1 METLRQTIKTLF
13 ELQKSDNVIASLLK
27 GKCHDDAHVN
37 RRWFVRAYLDDIS
50 PIRTKDQVE
59 AIFDLLESKWALNEN
74 DIKSLAFCPNKSVF
88 NVLLHFSSCVLK
100 EYKHQP
106 VCRYD
111 DLLRWHDLTSNLGE
125 DLFTT
130 SYLAA
135 KDVMQKV
142 DRRFFNWKD
151 IISHDNAALGNIFE
165 KRMIDLHYHLYGSIF
180 VFDLNWLS
188 LMNDVTDRQ
197 DSFRKI
203 FDYLRA
209 PHIINSSEV
218 SNSLY
223 NKVMKAASIRL
234 LLFWYLNP
242 DVDDTFVESYY
253 RSTIGMLGIDEDLL
267 MNSKLLELSNRVNVA
282 RMMKGYRFGT
292 QGNTQKNILDY
303 AISADIMLSSAGE
316 SEYIYSV
323 LAGERFLMYRM
334 FKRIFEGTA
343 DSGMATLFYIY
354 LLIKSEFRNEIV
366 QLNDS
371 VGFANFADYQGRKV
385 LFLKENS
392 AYSEIVPQVAI
403 GSSLCDSQK
412 YLEARI
418 SPKGSKEG
426 LQKTLEG
433 IDKSLRNGNLASCK
447 TEVLDKRYSIILH
460 FIKRNDKEKQKAVQL
475 HRDSSLYYRHYGL
488 RNEIK
493 KQAMALKNWLKMCS
507 ELDKDSRVVGIDAAS
522 SEIMC
527 RPEVFGQVFRYLKY
541 YVPTS
546 AYNSKDKELGFTF
559 HVGEDFLDIVDGLR
573 AVRESILFLNLENR
587 DRLGHALVLGTDV
600 EKYYRKRGY
609 YISMSKQT
617 LLDNIVWLYFEGF
630 CCDGFNRIAV
640 KLKAL
645 YSKYFDD
652 IYGKC
657 KIMDGDHVLT
667 PNIEDYYNAWLLRGD
682 NPECYKN
689 PQKEYEN
696 RLTSYWGIYALNES
710 EAVSKARKN
719 IKARF
724 LYYFYHYDEYVYKE
738 GCKCDQIKL
747 DEDYIYV
754 IRQLQAKLLDEVEM
768 KHISIETNP
777 TSNYRIGDF
786 ERYDEHPILYFF
798 NYGLEHEDIAPH
810 SITVSIN
817 TDDKG
822 VFSTSLEREFSVMA
836 AALEKKSLVEKD
848 GNSPRRIYDWLD
860 RIREMGF
867 EMRFDR

>member
-334 FKRIFEGTA
+334 FKRIVEGTA

-617 LLDNIVWLYFEGF
+617 LLDNIVWLYFEGS

>member
-617 LLDNIVWLYFEGF
+617 LLDNIVWLYFEGS

-798 NYGLEHEDIAPH
+798 NYGFEHEDIAPH

>member
-37 RRWFVRAYLDDIS
+37 RRWFVRAYLDNIS

-617 LLDNIVWLYFEGF
+617 LLDNIVWLYFEGS

>member
-13 ELQKSDNVIASLLK
+13 QLQKSDNVIASLLK
-27 GKCHDDAHVN
+27 GNSHDDVHVN
-37 RRWFVRAYLDDIS
+37 RQWFVRAYLDDIS

-59 AIFDLLESKWALNEN
+59 AIFDLFQSKWASN
-74 DIKSLAFCPNKSVF
+74 DNNIKSLAFCPSNSVF

-135 KDVMQKV
+135 KDVMQEV

-218 SNSLY
+218 NNSLY

-242 DVDDTFVESYY
+242 DVDDAFVESYY
-253 RSTIGMLGIDEDLL
+253 RSTIDMLGIDEDLL

-316 SEYIYSV
+316 GEYIYSV

-392 AYSEIVPQVAI
+392 AYSEIVSQVAI

-447 TEVLDKRYSIILH
+447 TDVLDKRYSIILH

-493 KQAMALKNWLKMCS
+493 KQATALKNWLKMCS
-507 ELDKDSRVVGIDAAS
+507 ELNKDSRVVGIDAAS
-522 SEIMC
+522 SEIKC

-617 LLDNIVWLYFEGF
+617 LLDNIVWLYFEGS

-689 PQKEYEN
+689 PLKEYEN

-724 LYYFYHYDEYVYKE
+724 LYYFYHYDESVYKE

-798 NYGLEHEDIAPH
+798 NYGLEHEGIASH